1 MRRTVEKAAAV
12 AAAGSGEQR
21 GSYAGGTG
29 AAVAAMVEVGAVA
42 AAAALSSRLAGGLGL
57 VLIPAWTHSR
67 GRERDSEPGRLGIT
81 SFISLMQA
89 SRNAATS

>member
-21 GSYAGGTG
+21 GSSVGGTG
-29 AAVAAMVEVGAVA
+29 AAVAAMVEVGAA
-42 AAAALSSRLAGGLGL
+42 AAAAVSSRLAGGLGL

-81 SFISLMQA
+81 SFISLTQA